1 MKKEMLINVLQPE
14 ECRIAIVEDGILE
27 ELYVERTGQESYVGN
42 IYKGRIVNIEP
53 GIQAAFVDFGVG
65 RNGFLHVSDV
75 EPTYYRHIE
84 GFSDAEA
91 SEDDWGGGSRSESR
105 QHEPRNEGGEGRT
118 FRPRTEGGR
127 GDGGRRDG
135 PRRGGERRGG
145 RGPSQDNER
154 RRQIVDE
161 LKKDLLESGFGV
173 DNEGETAAPPQ
184 EESRDG
190 ETTSGKEQRG
200 RRRRRGQ
207 GPGRGGRQVTDRQET
222 PTQGETSPTASR
234 TDGGNEGGENTAS
247 HERTETPQ
255 SPDAPPPSMES
266 QSRFSFPGDE
276 PEISPPSLGAGSDE
290 DELLFTPRKPVAAP
304 QQTIVPVETSGP
316 IISSSS
322 APVAPKVVEIL
333 EEDAIIFRSRPTSHR
348 EQLGVVQDI
357 ETEIVETHS
366 KVIISRPVVEQA
378 TLEEIG
384 DNLGFSRE
392 SATPLEETQSDD
404 ATAEPAE
411 GQEASENGERP
422 QGGRRDRNDRGDR
435 RGPPMRGGPRDGGDR
450 GRGGPRMRGRDA
462 GRTGSGRPKPS
473 IQEIFKRGQ
482 EVVVQVIKEGIGSK
496 GPTLSTYV
504 SIAGRFLVLM
514 PGLNR
519 VGISRK
525 ILDEGARRRLR
536 DVFNQLR
543 PPKGLGFIIRTA
555 GVDKTKTELQRDLV
569 YLSRLW
575 QVVARRIKKTKSPAE
590 VYQESDMITRTIR
603 DTFTTDIDT
612 IWVDE
617 KRACEHAQEFLQFVM
632 PQHADRIKHFEDP
645 EPLFHRYGLEEEI
658 AKINLKKVPLP
669 HGGSIVIEQTEALVA
684 IDVNSGNFRTD
695 SNNAEETAFQMN
707 MAAAKEIARQLRLR
721 DLGGVIVNDF
731 IDMREEKH
739 RRTVERAL
747 RDAMSRDRA
756 RTKVLRISGFGIIEM
771 TRQRIRPSLRRSVFH
786 DCPFCNGISYVKTS
800 ESMSLDVI
808 RLIQLASCR
817 NYISNVRLRVAD
829 GVANF
834 LLNKK
839 RRVVSELEA
848 AGNME
853 VEIFGAHGVP
863 PEMLEIQCFD
873 PHGNEVRINPY
884 AEIPPARIRR

>member
-27 ELYVERTGQESYVGN
+27 ELYVERTGHESYVGN

-84 GFSDAEA
+84 GFGDAEA
-91 SEDDWGGGSRSESR
+91 SEEDWGGGSRSESR
-105 QHEPRNEGGEGRT
+105 QSSGS
-118 FRPRTEGGR
+118 
-127 GDGGRRDG
+127 GDHRSDRG
-135 PRRGGERRGG
+135 PRRDKDGGSRRGGRSGG
-145 RGPSQDNER
+145 RGPSPDLER

-161 LKKDLLESGFGV
+161 LKKDLMESGFS
-173 DNEGETAAPPQ
+173 ETPADGADGSA
-184 EESRDG
+184 EESAGAENQNQDQ
-190 ETTSGKEQRG
+190 SRG

-207 GPGRGGRQVTDRQET
+207 GPNRSPRNLNSGNSGGQESGSAHGGESNREPVGGREPMGDAPSSEGHAPDSQSHGQNDSTPPASPSMDSQARYSHPEGEPELGT
-222 PTQGETSPTASR
+222 PTL
-234 TDGGNEGGENTAS
+234 GG
-247 HERTETPQ
+247 
-255 SPDAPPPSMES
+255 
-266 QSRFSFPGDE
+266 
-276 PEISPPSLGAGSDE
+276 GAEE
-290 DELLFTPRKPVAAP
+290 DDLLFTPRKANPAP
-304 QQTIVPVETSGP
+304 QQQFAPPVEP
-316 IISSSS
+316 FQPVISSKSTS
-322 APVAPKVVEIL
+322 VPKVEIIHL
-333 EEDAIIFRSRPTSHR
+333 EEDAIIFSPKSSRPQPEIAAFAPPVETSPLKFETTKTYEHAP
-348 EQLGVVQDI
+348 LGELLDEEPASVSLAELVEPLETEESLEGEAPI
-357 ETEIVETHS
+357 ETAETVDPS
-366 KVIISRPVVEQA
+366 ADQRGQRNFRPRTAPQR
-378 TLEEIG
+378 G
-384 DNLGFSRE
+384 R
-392 SATPLEETQSDD
+392 SD
-404 ATAEPAE
+404 
-411 GQEASENGERP
+411 GH
-422 QGGRRDRNDRGDR
+422 RGT
-435 RGPPMRGGPRDGGDR
+435 GPRS
-450 GRGGPRMRGRDA
+450 RGRDV
-462 GRTGSGRPKPS
+462 GRNGAGRPKPP
-473 IQEIFKRGQ
+473 IQDIFKRGQ
-482 EVVVQVIKEGIGSK
+482 EVIVQVIKEGIGSK
-496 GPTLSTYV
+496 GPTLSTYI
-504 SIAGRFLVLM
+504 SIAGRYLVLM

-536 DVFNQLR
+536 DVFGQLR

-575 QVVARRIKKTKSPAE
+575 QVVARRIKKSKSPAE

-603 DTFTTDIDT
+603 DTFTNDIDT

-632 PQHADRIKHFEDP
+632 PQFADRIRHFEET

-669 HGGSIVIEQTEALVA
+669 HGGSIVIDQTEALVA

-695 SNNAEETAFQMN
+695 SNNAEETAFHMN
-707 MAAAKEIARQLRLR
+707 LAAAKEIARQLRLR

-739 RRTVERAL
+739 RRNVERAL
-747 RDAMSRDRA
+747 REAMKRDRA

-786 DCPFCNGISYVKTS
+786 DCPFCTGIGQVKTS

-808 RLIQLASCR
+808 RLIQLASHR
-817 NYISNVRLRVAD
+817 PYISNVRIRVAE

-839 RRVVSELEA
+839 RRVIADWET

-853 VEIFGAHGVP
+853 VEIFGMPGAP
-863 PEMLEIQCFD
+863 PELLEVQSFD
-873 PHGNEVRINPY
+873 NHGNEVRLNPY
-884 AEIPPARIRR
+884 AEIPAPRPRR